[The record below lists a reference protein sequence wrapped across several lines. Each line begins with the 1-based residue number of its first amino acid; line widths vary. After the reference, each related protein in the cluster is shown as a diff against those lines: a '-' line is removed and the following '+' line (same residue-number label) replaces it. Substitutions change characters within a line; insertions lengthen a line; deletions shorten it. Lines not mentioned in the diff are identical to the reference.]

1 MHPVRQRIEGLLAS
15 ADVRVGGDR
24 PWDMQV
30 HDRRLAARLLAGGS
44 LALGDAYMDGWWD
57 TPSLDGLLAR
67 LLATGIDR
75 RAPGLADVRD
85 AILARLVNLQSRRRS
100 RTVGERHYDLG
111 NAFYREMLGRW
122 MVYSC
127 GYWRDRDGTPLDQ
140 LDAAQEAK
148 LDLVCRKLGLQPGMR
163 VLDIG
168 CGWGEALKYA
178 AERHGVSGVGVTIS
192 AEQADFARTLCAG
205 LPVDIRLQDYRD
217 LRGERFD
224 RVFSIGMFEHV
235 GLRNYRDYFELVRA
249 VLPRDGLFLL
259 HSIGGNVS
267 RRRTDPWI
275 ARHIFPN
282 SLLPSA
288 RQIAEACE
296 GLMVIEDWHGF
307 GADYDRTLQAWHANI
322 EAAWGR
328 LPPRYDERFRRMW
341 RYYLSAAMASFR
353 TRRIQLWQVLL
364 SPDGV
369 PGGIVVPR

>member
-1 MHPVRQRIEGLLAS
+1 MHPVRERIEGLLGS
-15 ADVRVGGDR
+15 ADVRVGGAR
-24 PWDMQV
+24 PWDMHV

-57 TPSLDGLLAR
+57 APSLDGLLSR
-67 LLATGIDR
+67 LLANGIDQ
-75 RAPGLADVRD
+75 RAPGLADARD

-127 GYWRDRDGTPLDQ
+127 GYWRGRDGMPLDD

-148 LDLVCRKLGLQPGMR
+148 LDLVCRKLRLQPGMR

-192 AEQADFARTLCAG
+192 AEQADFARALCAG

-224 RVFSIGMFEHV
+224 CVFSIGMFEHV

-322 EAAWGR
+322 EAGWER

-341 RYYLSAAMASFR
+341 RYYLAAAMASFR

>member
-1 MHPVRQRIEGLLAS
+1 MHPVSERIEGLLAS

-30 HDRRLAARLLAGGS
+30 HERRLAARLLAGGS

-57 TPSLDGLLAR
+57 SQSLDGLLAR
-67 LLATGIDR
+67 LLACGIDR
-75 RAPGLADVRD
+75 RARGLADARD
-85 AILARLVNLQSRRRS
+85 AILARMVNLQSRRRS
-100 RTVGERHYDLG
+100 RAVGERHYDLG

-127 GYWRDRDGTPLDQ
+127 GYWRGRCGAPLDD

-192 AEQADFARTLCAG
+192 AEQADFARALCAG

-235 GLRNYRDYFELVRA
+235 GLRNYRGYFELVRGL
-249 VLPRDGLFLL
+249 LPRDGLFLL
-259 HSIGGNVS
+259 HSIGANVS
-267 RRRTDPWI
+267 QRRTDPWI

-282 SLLPSA
+282 SMLPSA
-288 RQIAEACE
+288 RQISQACE

-307 GADYDRTLQAWHANI
+307 GADYDRTLQAWRANI
-322 EAAWGR
+322 EAAWDR

-341 RYYLSAAMASFR
+341 RYYLAAAMASFR